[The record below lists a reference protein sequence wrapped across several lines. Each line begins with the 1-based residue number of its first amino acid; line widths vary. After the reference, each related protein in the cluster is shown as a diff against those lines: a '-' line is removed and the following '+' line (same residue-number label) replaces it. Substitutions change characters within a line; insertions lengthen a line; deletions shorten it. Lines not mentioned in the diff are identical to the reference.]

1 MWAFVF
7 KCQSNV
13 SLFKNKTF
21 LLVLLNIADKTKA
34 GKTGKEQGEEKLW
47 RQDLERGSLWVENI
61 PVVSPRQSLRQGNHA
76 EKLMENQSKIF
87 LAG

>member
-21 LLVLLNIADKTKA
+21 LLVLCLVCDLSSVLGSTLRLTRQLTLQPELGNLALRSDLLDKD
-34 GKTGKEQGEEKLW
+34 
-47 RQDLERGSLWVENI
+47 RSLGDC
-61 PVVSPRQSLRQGNHA
+61 GNP
-76 EKLMENQSKIF
+76 LS
-87 LAG
+87 

>member
-21 LLVLLNIADKTKA
+21 LLVLLNFTDKTKG

-47 RQDLERGSLWVENI
+47 RQGLEKGSPWVENI
-61 PVVSPRQSLRQGNHA
+61 PVVSPRQNLRQRNHA